1 MEKGNNSTMHQ
12 QHSYASLDLFR
23 TLCTPGGDHSSTFR
37 VDLEGR
43 AKCGIPQTCLSF
55 AAARYLSLSDT
66 HRAVGREADGRIF
79 HRPSSSAPFHSQL
92 TSFGIL
98 QTCGIHG
105 RRGGS
110 VNALAR
116 EKHCTAHRVGSAGG
130 TRPGSHAGPTLHPR
144 YSNGAGKRNTPRVR
158 TRGCRCCRLMQHIAP
173 LRFADNPTEA
183 VPRRDRLVKYHEPST
198 PPSPTPSVAQAGH
211 EGSAD
216 AATESTSTSTTQA
229 PHSRAIDLCSAVA
242 FHGNFIMGSG
252 FLGIPWAFSQAGV
265 GLGCIILLLITG
277 ISLATAMM
285 TVEVM
290 AIAEAATR
298 RAYTLAD
305 PKETVAASPD
315 GDPVPELDA
324 GSSSQGQLQSP
335 PPVLRESASVGSNL
349 HLSRPDTAKPRRNL
363 SSNSTTSTVIGP
375 EEATLARTCTLCRAP
390 VSLARL
396 LCGKHCAAA
405 MATACS
411 EESHLAATPA
421 DAAADPVK
429 HPFLRISRRK
439 FEIVELAGMFMG
451 GTAARH
457 LYTLLVVLC
466 LTGNVWA
473 YANVFGLACQ
483 AHLPLPFLGG
493 ATTLTYQV
501 YVILFGVVVLG
512 MACFDIKEQKVVQQ
526 LMTGFRLTV
535 MSVMVGTVLAGSATG
550 GDGAGWQ
557 PLTFHD
563 KDNGL
568 AVGAPHC
575 ALGDANGT
583 SACPNGG
590 YMQLTHTQTWT
601 GVQGLTLQ
609 ALARMLPIAV
619 YSQLFHVA
627 IPVLVQPIRSKTRMV
642 FVYSWTYMLTTAA
655 YLALAASITL
665 FFGAATQQ
673 SSNLNWVAYGQGH
686 SGLRVLSYL
695 VVLFPALDVVTVT
708 SISVITLASNT
719 MAAWYGPAVAKVED
733 SSWMTVVAFRLA
745 GGIPPVVGALL
756 VPDFATVLDF
766 TGLVGIIIAFIVPP
780 WLWLNANYAARCIWG
795 AGGAKPCAGILQGDP
810 PVQDGSQ
817 RDGSLRITT
826 GCAACGHALQQVRSG
841 ACCAS
846 ARRRDL
852 PVHMMPLMPGP
863 GQVSGDSP
871 YLGWWSS
878 ARVAWPI
885 LVFGVS
891 ACAFVLL
898 VLVGAV

>member
-1 MEKGNNSTMHQ
+1 MKAE
-12 QHSYASLDLFR
+12 A
-23 TLCTPGGDHSSTFR
+23 
-37 VDLEGR
+37 EG
-43 AKCGIPQTCLSF
+43 Q
-55 AAARYLSLSDT
+55 
-66 HRAVGREADGRIF
+66 
-79 HRPSSSAPFHSQL
+79 
-92 TSFGIL
+92 
-98 QTCGIHG
+98 
-105 RRGGS
+105 
-110 VNALAR
+110 
-116 EKHCTAHRVGSAGG
+116 GSATAGG
-130 TRPGSHAGPTLHPR
+130 RQRELNICAGL
-144 YSNGAGKRNTPRVR
+144 
-158 TRGCRCCRLMQHIAP
+158 
-173 LRFADNPTEA
+173 
-183 VPRRDRLVKYHEPST
+183 
-198 PPSPTPSVAQAGH
+198 
-211 EGSAD
+211 
-216 AATESTSTSTTQA
+216 
-229 PHSRAIDLCSAVA
+229 A
-242 FHGNFIMGSG
+242 FHANLIMGSG
-252 FLGIPWAFSQAGV
+252 FLGIPWAFSQTGV
-265 GLGCIILLLITG
+265 GVGCVVLFAITV
-277 ISLATAMM
+277 ICLATAMM

-290 AIAEAATR
+290 AIAEALTR
-298 RAYTLAD
+298 RAHALMGREPHGHVDSAPEKAKAHALA
-305 PKETVAASPD
+305 
-315 GDPVPELDA
+315 PELGTA
-324 GSSSQGQLQSP
+324 ALESHQPKHVTIATSLNTLGQADDPQ
-335 PPVLRESASVGSNL
+335 
-349 HLSRPDTAKPRRNL
+349 
-363 SSNSTTSTVIGP
+363 TSTAGQ
-375 EEATLARTCTLCRAP
+375 RTASTERQPPCTLCRAP

-451 GTAARH
+451 GVTAQRCYVSLVA
-457 LYTLLVVLC
+457 LYLVDAI
-466 LTGNVWA
+466 WA

-826 GCAACGHALQQVRSG
+826 GCAACSHALQQVRSG